1 MKTLFLTFL
10 LAATAVHLGP
20 APEETRT
27 FGDWIVGCDNL
38 GTCTAVSL
46 TDGKREQDPAQLV
59 IRWIGARGAQPRLD
73 LDPPGE
79 ADGWYLSVDGKQ
91 VARGAA
97 SWSGLPAR
105 RLIGQMIRGQRLE
118 VNSPVGLGVENS
130 SLNGLTAAL
139 LFIEDR
145 QGRVGTAESI
155 IRPGPRQ
162 PGPLRTAP
170 VVLRTPPRSSLPPPA
185 IDAAA
190 LYANDGCD
198 EERLKNDLPQIVR
211 LDAKSTLVLVRW
223 RCGHGAYNFNFNV
236 MIADNAG
243 RLRPAQLDFPGGMS
257 GERDGN
263 DLTNAGW
270 DAERGRLTAHP
281 LGRGI
286 GDCGVHNQY
295 VWDGTQFRLA
305 LRSVMP
311 ECRGTQHFIP
321 VWTASITAR
330 AALNSAPA
338 DVRHAEQRPS

>member
-1 MKTLFLTFL
+1 MKILLLSLL
-10 LAATAVHLGP
+10 LAATGLHRGP

-38 GTCTAVSL
+38 GACTAVSL
-46 TDGKREQDPAQLV
+46 ADGKREQDPAQLV
-59 IRWIGARGAQPRLD
+59 IRWNGARGAQPRLD
-73 LDPPGE
+73 LASPGE

-118 VNSPVGLGVENS
+118 INSPVGLEVQNS
-130 SLNGLTAAL
+130 SLSGLSAAL

-155 IRPGPRQ
+155 VRPGLRQ
-162 PGPLRTAP
+162 LGPLRTAP
-170 VVLRTPPRSSLPPPA
+170 MLLRSPPRSSLPPPV
-185 IDAAA
+185 IDPAP
-190 LYANDGCD
+190 LYANDGCA
-198 EERLKNDLPQIVR
+198 EERLKSDLPQIVR
-211 LDAKSTLVLVRW
+211 LDTKSTMVLIRW
-223 RCGHGAYNFNFNV
+223 RCGHGAYNFSFNV
-236 MIADNAG
+236 MIANNAG
-243 RLRPAQLDFPGGMS
+243 HLRPAQFDFPGGMS
-257 GERDGN
+257 GEPDGN

-270 DAERGRLTAHP
+270 DAQQRRLTAHP

-286 GDCGVHNQY
+286 GDCGFHNEY
-295 VWDGTQFRLA
+295 VWDGTRFRLA

-321 VWTASITAR
+321 VWTANIAS
-330 AALNSAPA
+330 
-338 DVRHAEQRPS
+338 H